1 MPSVREFIFDGSK
14 LALFANTPSKPLPA
28 NQGTSLAVH
37 QAPPLANQGTSKFH
51 RLLRIRHRHPLIRVN
66 RLPRIR
72 HRHPQIRVN
81 FNPPSPVHP
90 FLISSIPMICC
101 QSNLFRSILVQTFNL
116 DLRLKNKFRL
126 PRRSLSIMV
135 SRFLLPLRLRDRN
148 VRLLM
153 SSFLKSRTSRW
164 VLIALIFI

>member
-51 RLLRIRHRHPLIRVN
+51 RLLRIRHRHP
-66 RLPRIR
+66 
-72 HRHPQIRVN
+72 QIRVN

-116 DLRLKNKFRL
+116 DLRLKNRFRL